1 MFNMKRFLHLML
13 AVVMLLT
20 CFQIPYAYAADD
32 PVTVTLNV
40 TNTPV
45 RGDVALEKTG
55 MQLVRFADEK
65 DSSGNTIMK
74 PVFQNGF
81 LAGAV
86 FELHAAEDIIGKEGT
101 VFYKKDALVEKLT
114 TSSSGAVKSKVLPLG
129 KYYLKE
135 VSAPDG
141 YVFDST
147 PYNVTL
153 AAVDKKTAVVE
164 VKVSASN
171 TYLPIRVTLRK
182 EKENIKITET
192 KEGMIHQTIEVV
204 PGQGF
209 VFGLYNTNV
218 ITYGNDQKL
227 PANTLMAT
235 GTTDTKGN
243 LTFSGMFPHGDY
255 YVKEISVPKGW
266 LLSAEKY
273 PVKLAS
279 ANKAA
284 NENVITVY
292 LEDPILNHLI
302 YTPVTITK
310 KDITGA
316 EKLPG
321 ALIEVYDADGNTIYR
336 EYTNNKGEIPNI
348 PVVPG
353 IYTFKETYAPSGYAL
368 NVAIKTFTVSADGKV
383 TGDTEIRDEL
393 NKVELKKVKDNGE
406 PLPGAVFGL
415 FDVKDTKIQEAT
427 SKADG
432 SVVFTR
438 IPYGSYTIRELS
450 APHGYHPS
458 EKAWKVDIDGTYVN
472 PTKVLD
478 TVENQPAPGRIK
490 ILKQDALDKHV
501 IADVQFDIFAVGADG
516 KPGDLVAKMTTGK
529 DGIAESPDLF
539 PADYIVQ
546 EHSLPVGYEGAL
558 WSEKIAVGMDEVI
571 TRTVTNKPIQGKIR
585 IVKTDSETG
594 KGLPG
599 AVFTVTRISGLP
611 SHNGENDGEIVA
623 VITSGAD
630 GTAETPL
637 LTWGEYQIVET
648 RVPDDYLDDGY
659 SVTVR
664 IPAGVKA
671 EETADPVKC
680 ASGQR
685 SDPLPFLSSP
695 TEKRGITDVFYKKQ
709 NPGFPDRTAS
719 ADSLPPH
726 DGAGGIRGYSGNHRS
741 EQTD

>member
-65 DSSGNTIMK
+65 DSYGNTIMK

-235 GTTDTKGN
+235 ATTDAKGN
-243 LTFSGMFPHGDY
+243 LTFSGMYPHGEY
-255 YVKEISVPKGW
+255 YIKEISVPKGW

-273 PVKLAS
+273 PVKLTS

-336 EYTNNKGEIPNI
+336 EYTNSKGEIPNI

-353 IYTFKETYAPSGYAL
+353 TYTFKETYAPSGYAL

-393 NKVELKKVKDNGE
+393 NKVELKKTKDNGE

-415 FDVKDTKIQEAT
+415 FDAKDTKIQEAT

-432 SVVFTR
+432 SVVFTK

-458 EKAWKVDIDGTYVN
+458 DKVWKVDIDGTYVN

-490 ILKQDALDKHV
+490 ILKQDELDKHV
-501 IADVQFDIFAVGADG
+501 IAGVQFDF
-516 KPGDLVAKMTTGK
+516 
-529 DGIAESPDLF
+529 
-539 PADYIVQ
+539 
-546 EHSLPVGYEGAL
+546 HC
-558 WSEKIAVGMDEVI
+558 
-571 TRTVTNKPIQGKIR
+571 R
-585 IVKTDSETG
+585 
-594 KGLPG
+594 
-599 AVFTVTRISGLP
+599 
-611 SHNGENDGEIVA
+611 
-623 VITSGAD
+623 
-630 GTAETPL
+630 
-637 LTWGEYQIVET
+637 
-648 RVPDDYLDDGY
+648 
-659 SVTVR
+659 
-664 IPAGVKA
+664 
-671 EETADPVKC
+671 C
-680 ASGQR
+680 
-685 SDPLPFLSSP
+685 
-695 TEKRGITDVFYKKQ
+695 
-709 NPGFPDRTAS
+709 
-719 ADSLPPH
+719 
-726 DGAGGIRGYSGNHRS
+726 
-741 EQTD
+741 

>member
-1 MFNMKRFLHLML
+1 MFNMKRVLHLML

-65 DSSGNTIMK
+65 DSNGNTIMK

-86 FELHAAEDIIGKEGT
+86 FELHAAEDIVGKEGT

-147 PYNVTL
+147 PNNVTL
-153 AAVDKKTAVVE
+153 AAVEKETAVVE

-182 EKENIKITET
+182 EKENIKLTET
-192 KEGMIHQTIEVV
+192 KDGMIHQTIEVV

-235 GTTDTKGN
+235 GTTDTKGD

-255 YVKEISVPKGW
+255 YLKEISVPKGW

-273 PVKLAS
+273 PVKLTS

-336 EYTNNKGEIPNI
+336 EYTNSKGEIPNI

-353 IYTFKETYAPSGYAL
+353 TYTFKETYAPSGYAL

-393 NKVELKKVKDNGE
+393 NKVELKKTKDNGE

-415 FDVKDTKIQEAT
+415 FDAKDTKIQEAT

-432 SVVFTR
+432 SVVFTK

-458 EKAWKVDIDGTYVN
+458 DKVWKVDIDGTYVN

-490 ILKQDALDKHV
+490 ILKQDELDKHV
-501 IADVQFDIFAVGADG
+501 IADVQFDIFTVGADG
-516 KPGDLVAKMTTGK
+516 NPGDLVAKMTTGK
-529 DGIAESPDLF
+529 DGVAESPDLF
-539 PADYIVQ
+539 SADYIVQ

-558 WSEKIAVGMDEVI
+558 WSEKITVGMDEVI

-623 VITSGAD
+623 VITSGKD

-637 LTWGEYQIVET
+637 LTWGEYQIAET

-671 EETADPVKC
+671 EETADPVK
-680 ASGQR
+680 
-685 SDPLPFLSSP
+685 
-695 TEKRGITDVFYKKQ
+695 
-709 NPGFPDRTAS
+709 
-719 ADSLPPH
+719 
-726 DGAGGIRGYSGNHRS
+726 
-741 EQTD
+741 

>member
-235 GTTDTKGN
+235 ATTDAKGN

-255 YVKEISVPKGW
+255 YVK
-266 LLSAEKY
+266 
-273 PVKLAS
+273 
-279 ANKAA
+279 
-284 NENVITVY
+284 
-292 LEDPILNHLI
+292 
-302 YTPVTITK
+302 
-310 KDITGA
+310 
-316 EKLPG
+316 
-321 ALIEVYDADGNTIYR
+321 
-336 EYTNNKGEIPNI
+336 
-348 PVVPG
+348 
-353 IYTFKETYAPSGYAL
+353 
-368 NVAIKTFTVSADGKV
+368 
-383 TGDTEIRDEL
+383 
-393 NKVELKKVKDNGE
+393 
-406 PLPGAVFGL
+406 
-415 FDVKDTKIQEAT
+415 
-427 SKADG
+427 
-432 SVVFTR
+432 
-438 IPYGSYTIRELS
+438 
-450 APHGYHPS
+450 
-458 EKAWKVDIDGTYVN
+458 
-472 PTKVLD
+472 
-478 TVENQPAPGRIK
+478 
-490 ILKQDALDKHV
+490 
-501 IADVQFDIFAVGADG
+501 
-516 KPGDLVAKMTTGK
+516 
-529 DGIAESPDLF
+529 
-539 PADYIVQ
+539 
-546 EHSLPVGYEGAL
+546 
-558 WSEKIAVGMDEVI
+558 
-571 TRTVTNKPIQGKIR
+571 
-585 IVKTDSETG
+585 
-594 KGLPG
+594 
-599 AVFTVTRISGLP
+599 
-611 SHNGENDGEIVA
+611 
-623 VITSGAD
+623 
-630 GTAETPL
+630 
-637 LTWGEYQIVET
+637 
-648 RVPDDYLDDGY
+648 
-659 SVTVR
+659 
-664 IPAGVKA
+664 
-671 EETADPVKC
+671 
-680 ASGQR
+680 
-685 SDPLPFLSSP
+685 
-695 TEKRGITDVFYKKQ
+695 
-709 NPGFPDRTAS
+709 
-719 ADSLPPH
+719 
-726 DGAGGIRGYSGNHRS
+726 
-741 EQTD
+741 